1 MPASRKAREVTHS
14 RNQRGASQ
22 SASHEDVRELVRL
35 GEDVTRAAG
44 EIGDDLAA
52 TAVVDAIVAGRP
64 GE

>member
-35 GEDVTRAAG
+35 GEDVTCAAG
-44 EIGDDLAA
+44 EIGDDR
-52 TAVVDAIVAGRP
+52 DRDRGRRRRSCGRT